1 MPDYY
6 PGWGDQPSRQNDY
19 QSAIEQEGGALERV
33 HAVQHQAGDVAV
45 LPTLRVGEAPDA
57 NDRTFYPRNLN
68 LVDIFL
74 ESEPAVVHIKGD
86 KTKQEQGKTVPVE
99 VTGTGF
105 FVTPEGKLAT
115 AYHVVKDASNLKVKA
130 ADGTVYT
137 AKIDTYDPSTD
148 LAILKVENN
157 NPLKTFQVL
166 PLRAGGADLYAG
178 TPVAALGHPRGWNEM
193 FVSPGHF
200 RTTRLLRDV
209 LSDVRGGALPGEN
222 PNRLIQEYEINVQ
235 NGNSGGPVL
244 DESGR
249 VVGVIGLS
257 NSRDTAQATPVEDLV
272 RLLNHSQKIGKRQAA
287 PTAGTI
293 DLDALRRMNLSL
305 SGGYGSI
312 TNYSESF
319 PGSLPS
325 SKPADVRQETPGSRK
340 PSGDLVPFKLPEK
353 GERNLSSPQALSQ
366 DAPSVSHTLV
376 HGVNFIQKLH
386 SLRSGARP
394 GAVGGLL
401 SMAAGGY
408 DLVYG
413 DLSRF
418 KQSLESGSTKEIL
431 TAGAQVAA
439 DGLLIAGGLG
449 SMTSRLAVPGAIASL
464 TGSGIKVISDGT
476 GYARLLK

>member
-6 PGWGDQPSRQNDY
+6 PGWSDQPSQRNDY
-19 QSAIEQEGGALERV
+19 QDAFQQEGGALERV
-33 HAVQHQAGDVAV
+33 HAVQHQNGDVAV
-45 LPTLRVGEAPDA
+45 LPTLRVGETPDA

-86 KTKQEQGKTVPVE
+86 KTKHEQGKTVPVE

-115 AYHVVKDASNLKVKA
+115 AYHVVKDASNLKVRS

-148 LAILKVENN
+148 LAILKVENS

-166 PLRAGGADLYAG
+166 PLRTGSADLYPG
-178 TPVAALGHPRGWNEM
+178 TQVAALGHPRGWNEM

-249 VVGVIGLS
+249 VIGVIGLS

-272 RLLNHSQKIGKRQAA
+272 RLLNHSQQIGKRQAA

-293 DLDALRRMNLSL
+293 DLHALRRMNLRL

-312 TNYSESF
+312 TNYSESL
-319 PGSLPS
+319 PGR
-325 SKPADVRQETPGSRK
+325 PADVRQEPPGSRRPGGKLK
-340 PSGDLVPFKLPEK
+340 PFELPEK
-353 GERNLSSPQALSQ
+353 GDAQLASPRALSQ

-376 HGVNFIQKLH
+376 HGVNFIQKLN
-386 SLRSGARP
+386 SLRSGAKP
-394 GAVGGLL
+394 GTVGGLL
-401 SMAAGGY
+401 SIAAGGY

-413 DLSRF
+413 DLSRL
-418 KQSLESGSTKEIL
+418 KQSLESSSTREIL
-431 TAGAQVAA
+431 IAGAQVAA

-449 SMTSRLAVPGAIASL
+449 SMTSRLALPGAIASL
-464 TGSGIKVISDGT
+464 TGSGIKVVGDGIA
-476 GYARLLK
+476 YARLLK

>member
-6 PGWGDQPSRQNDY
+6 PGWSDQPSQKNDY
-19 QSAIEQEGGALERV
+19 QSAFEQAGGALERA
-33 HAVQHQAGDVAV
+33 HALQHQAGDLAV
-45 LPTLRVGEAPDA
+45 LPTLRVGETPDP
-57 NDRTFYPRNLN
+57 NDRTVYPRNLN

-86 KTKQEQGKTVPVE
+86 KTKQEKGKTVPVE

-137 AKIDTYDPSTD
+137 ATVDTYDPSTD
-148 LAILKVENN
+148 LAILKVNSN

-166 PLRAGGADLYAG
+166 PLRAGGSELYPG
-178 TPVAALGHPRGWNEM
+178 TQVAALGHPRGWNEM
-193 FVSPGHF
+193 FVSPGNF

-209 LSDVRGGALPGEN
+209 LSDVRGGQLPGEN

-272 RLLNHSQKIGKRQAA
+272 RLLNHSQRIGKREAA

-293 DLDALRRMNLSL
+293 DLDALRRMNLRL
-305 SGGYGSI
+305 SGGYDSI

-319 PGSLPS
+319 PGSLPVRE
-325 SKPADVRQETPGSRK
+325 PANLRQETPGSRQ
-340 PSGDLVPFKLPEK
+340 PGGDLIPFRLPDK
-353 GERNLSSPQALSQ
+353 GPVELPGPKAANEEL
-366 DAPSVSHTLV
+366 PSVSHTLL
-376 HGVNFIQKLH
+376 HGVNAIQKLH
-386 SLRSGARP
+386 SLRSGRQP

-401 SMAAGGY
+401 SIGAGVS

-413 DLSRF
+413 DVTRF
-418 KQSLESGSTKEIL
+418 KKSLTSGNTREIL
-431 TAGAQVAA
+431 TSGLQVAA

-464 TGSGIKVISDGT
+464 TASGIKIVSDGA
-476 GYARLLK
+476 GYTKLFQ